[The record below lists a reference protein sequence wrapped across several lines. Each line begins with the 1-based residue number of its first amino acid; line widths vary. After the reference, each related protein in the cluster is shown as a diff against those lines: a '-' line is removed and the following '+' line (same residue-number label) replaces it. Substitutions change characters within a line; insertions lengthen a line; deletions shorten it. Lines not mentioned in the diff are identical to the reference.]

1 MVKPTRMRDDN
12 DLTAGPSAS
21 GAGDPSRAD
30 PGAAAAE
37 ALPYLAAD
45 ALPVLISYVDAEQR
59 YRFVNRTY
67 EEWFGRPRAEV
78 VGRTVREVLGE
89 AAYDKARRHV
99 EAALAGERVT
109 FEGLMPFRDG
119 GPRHVEARYEPHR
132 ASGGDGRVL
141 GFYALITDA
150 SARVRAEEALREAER
165 RQAFLLALGDRL
177 RGLSDPEEV
186 KAATSEA
193 LGRHVGAARAG
204 YGEVDAAGEVVAVE
218 RDWTAGGDVAS
229 LAGEAR
235 LLDGFGRA
243 IIDELR
249 AGRTLRVEDCLTDP
263 RSAGDGPAA
272 VWASIGTRSLV
283 VVPLVKAG
291 RLTALLY
298 LHEPAPRR
306 WTDAEAALA
315 EAVAERTWSAV
326 VRARA
331 EAALRDARARAEAL
345 AAEREAVLGQLA
357 EGVIVTDPAGR
368 IVFVN
373 EAAARLHG
381 VARLDVAPEDYSE
394 TYHLFTEDG
403 RPYPPEELPLARAV
417 LRGERV
423 SDERWLI
430 RRPDGTEVLAIGSAR
445 PLRAPDGAAIGA
457 VLTLRDDTA
466 REAAERAVRESEAR
480 LRSVVEDQTEFISRF
495 TPDSG
500 SRSSTGPTRRSSAA
514 RARSSS
520 APRCSTSWTR
530 RSGSGSR
537 RSCRLTPGSRS
548 SPTRWTRSCRT
559 GAGAGST
566 GPTGRC
572 STRRAGW

>member
-235 LLDGFGRA
+235 PARRV
-243 IIDELR
+243 R
-249 AGRTLRVEDCLTDP
+249 AGDHRRAPRRAHAARRGLPDRPALGGRRPGRGLGQHRDALAGRRAAGQGGAAHGAPLPPRARPAPLDDARRRSPRRWPSGPGRRSCGRGPRRRCETRARGPRRWP
-263 RSAGDGPAA
+263 RSARPC
-272 VWASIGTRSLV
+272 WASS
-283 VVPLVKAG
+283 
-291 RLTALLY
+291 
-298 LHEPAPRR
+298 PR
-306 WTDAEAALA
+306 
-315 EAVAERTWSAV
+315 
-326 VRARA
+326 
-331 EAALRDARARAEAL
+331 
-345 AAEREAVLGQLA
+345 G
-357 EGVIVTDPAGR
+357 
-368 IVFVN
+368 
-373 EAAARLHG
+373 
-381 VARLDVAPEDYSE
+381 
-394 TYHLFTEDG
+394 
-403 RPYPPEELPLARAV
+403 
-417 LRGERV
+417 
-423 SDERWLI
+423 
-430 RRPDGTEVLAIGSAR
+430 
-445 PLRAPDGAAIGA
+445 
-457 VLTLRDDTA
+457 
-466 REAAERAVRESEAR
+466 
-480 LRSVVEDQTEFISRF
+480 
-495 TPDSG
+495 
-500 SRSSTGPTRRSSAA
+500 
-514 RARSSS
+514 
-520 APRCSTSWTR
+520 
-530 RSGSGSR
+530 
-537 RSCRLTPGSRS
+537 
-548 SPTRWTRSCRT
+548 
-559 GAGAGST
+559 
-566 GPTGRC
+566 
-572 STRRAGW
+572 